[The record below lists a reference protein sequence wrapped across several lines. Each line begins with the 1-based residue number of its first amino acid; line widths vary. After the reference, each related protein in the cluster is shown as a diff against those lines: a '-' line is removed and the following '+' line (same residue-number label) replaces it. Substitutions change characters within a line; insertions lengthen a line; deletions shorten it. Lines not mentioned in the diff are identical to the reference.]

1 MVIFSAALTFAASFA
16 FIGKERRNAEVEV
29 DDDNKKD
36 DAKSEQQS

>member
-1 MVIFSAALTFAASFA
+1 MFSAALAFLASLA

-29 DDDNKKD
+29 DDNNKKD